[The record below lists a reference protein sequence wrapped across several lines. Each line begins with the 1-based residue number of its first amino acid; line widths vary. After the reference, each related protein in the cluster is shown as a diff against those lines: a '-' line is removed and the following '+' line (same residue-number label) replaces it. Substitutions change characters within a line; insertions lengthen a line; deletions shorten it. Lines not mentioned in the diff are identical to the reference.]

1 MSRKATTEESSAAG
15 GRQNNISRVN
25 DMNNQEQFAEF
36 LHCCREQR
44 VKRIHLAEPCLIVNS
59 SAGDFGSILIEFEQS
74 NYFITSKYLPHQLED
89 EEIDEFCVKQYERLA
104 DLKNDDLLEADIY
117 KTLSSEDAPILFL
130 AEMVDAE
137 GFFNGMEWTYGT
149 DYLFFLVSCPAIAV
163 FAGADEELKHLN
175 YPHQF
180 GEEFDPLPNRG
191 EPFELFPGA

>member
-1 MSRKATTEESSAAG
+1 
-15 GRQNNISRVN
+15 
-25 DMNNQEQFAEF
+25 MNNQEQFAEF
-36 LHCCREQR
+36 LYCCREQR
-44 VKRIHLAEPCLIVNS
+44 VKRIHLAEPCLIVTS

-74 NYFITSKYLPHQLED
+74 NYFITSKYLTHQLED

-117 KTLSSEDAPILFL
+117 KTLSSEDATISFL
-130 AEMVDAE
+130 TEMVDAE

-149 DYLFFLVSCPAIAV
+149 DYLFFLVSCPIIIVSARV
-163 FAGADEELKHLN
+163 DEELKHLN

>member
-1 MSRKATTEESSAAG
+1 
-15 GRQNNISRVN
+15 
-25 DMNNQEQFAEF
+25 MNNQEQFTEF

-44 VKRIHLAEPCLIVNS
+44 VKRIHLAEPSLIVNS

-74 NYFITSKYLPHQLED
+74 NYFITSKYLPRQPED
-89 EEIDEFCVKQYERLA
+89 EEIDEFCVKQYECLA
-104 DLKNDDLLEADIY
+104 DLKDDDLLETDIY
-117 KTLSSEDAPILFL
+117 KTLSSEDAPISFL

-149 DYLFFLVSCPAIAV
+149 GYLFFLVSCPAIAV

-180 GEEFDPLPNRG
+180 GEEFDPLPKHG
-191 EPFELFPGA
+191 EPLELFPGA

>member
-1 MSRKATTEESSAAG
+1 
-15 GRQNNISRVN
+15 
-25 DMNNQEQFAEF
+25 MNNQEQFAEF

-117 KTLSSEDAPILFL
+117 KTLSSEDATISFL
-130 AEMVDAE
+130 TEMVDAR
-137 GFFNGMEWTYGT
+137 GLLQWDGVDIWNRLSVLSG
-149 DYLFFLVSCPAIAV
+149 LL
-163 FAGADEELKHLN
+163 
-175 YPHQF
+175 PHHYSVRQS
-180 GEEFDPLPNRG
+180 G
-191 EPFELFPGA
+191 

>member
-1 MSRKATTEESSAAG
+1 
-15 GRQNNISRVN
+15 
-25 DMNNQEQFAEF
+25 MNNQEQFAEF
-36 LHCCREQR
+36 LHCCRERR

-74 NYFITSKYLPHQLED
+74 SYFITSKYLPHQPED

-104 DLKNDDLLEADIY
+104 DLKDDDLLETDIY
-117 KTLSSEDAPILFL
+117 KTLSSEDAPISFL

-149 DYLFFLVSCPAIAV
+149 GHLFFLVSCPAIAV

-180 GEEFDPLPNRG
+180 GEEFDPLPKHG
-191 EPFELFPGA
+191 EPLELFPGA

>member
-1 MSRKATTEESSAAG
+1 M
-15 GRQNNISRVN
+15 
-25 DMNNQEQFAEF
+25 
-36 LHCCREQR
+36 
-44 VKRIHLAEPCLIVNS
+44 
-59 SAGDFGSILIEFEQS
+59 
-74 NYFITSKYLPHQLED
+74 
-89 EEIDEFCVKQYERLA
+89 KQYERLA

-117 KTLSSEDAPILFL
+117 KTLSSEDAPISFL
-130 AEMVDAE
+130 AEMVDAK

-191 EPFELFPGA
+191 EPFVLFPDA